1 MPESMGIMSKTSA
14 DKGDTVRVHFT
25 GKLEN
30 GTVFDTTENGPPLE
44 FTIGAGKIMPGL
56 EQGVVGMEC
65 GEKKTINIPPELG
78 YGPADE
84 EKIIK
89 VNRRYFPRNYPPA
102 IGLQLEYTTPNGKP
116 LNVVVSDVEDDLVTL
131 DGNHALA
138 GKTLIFK
145 VELIGVD

>member
-1 MPESMGIMSKTSA
+1 MSKTRA
-14 DKGDTVRVHFT
+14 DKGDTVRVLFT

-30 GTVFDTTENGPPLE
+30 GDVFDTTENGPPLE

-56 EQGVVGMEC
+56 EQGVVGMEI
-65 GEKKTINIPPELG
+65 GEKKTVDIPPELG

-89 VNRRYFPRNYPPA
+89 VNRRFFPRNYPPA
-102 IGLQLEYTTPNGKP
+102 IGLQLEYTIPNGTL
-116 LNVVVSDVEDDLVTL
+116 LNVVVSDLEDDLVIL

-138 GKTLIFK
+138 GKTLIFE
-145 VELIGVD
+145 VELIGID

>member
-1 MPESMGIMSKTSA
+1 MSKTSA
-14 DKGDTVRVHFT
+14 AKGDTVRIHFT

-44 FTIGAGKIMPGL
+44 FTISAGKIMPGL
-56 EQGVVGMEC
+56 EQGVVGMEI
-65 GEKKTINIPPELG
+65 GEEKTIDIPPELG

-89 VNRRYFPRNYPPA
+89 VYRRYFPRNYPPA
-102 IGLQLEYTTPNGKP
+102 IGLQLEYTTPNGQP
-116 LNVVVSDVEDDLVTL
+116 LNVVVSDVEDDWVTL

-138 GKTLIFK
+138 GKTLIFE
-145 VELIGVD
+145 VE